1 MIQYINKIPTKIEY
15 FEMLRTICEYSEI
28 DVSEIS
34 QELDGA
40 LTAVCAYNGER
51 MIGMGLVKKEQKYLC
66 IEDLI
71 VNSEPLKEEIQ
82 NNIIV
87 RLMKQVNQM
96 KYYDVTVRDCLDMQE
111 EQSDSMEENDEN
123 ANQNVGA

>member
-1 MIQYINKIPTKIEY
+1 
-15 FEMLRTICEYSEI
+15 
-28 DVSEIS
+28 
-34 QELDGA
+34 
-40 LTAVCAYNGER
+40 